1 MQEIDFF
8 YVTKAKNDEDGSV
21 SRVSGEAATCG
32 DGKSKIIIEMRI
44 SQKEVQAELFSEIV
58 NGRSIKKTVI
68 LKNMLCG

>member
-1 MQEIDFF
+1 M
-8 YVTKAKNDEDGSV
+8 GSA
-21 SRVSGEAATCG
+21 SKPPRVW
-32 DGKSKIIIEMRI
+32 GKSKIIIKMRI